1 MGSAI
6 ADSIEPFFTPNIQ
19 LVTWRKRDLLIIN
32 VPHSIGPY
40 YLKSKGEVNSTFIRL
55 GSTNRLADGMMIE
68 NIKRLKQ
75 HLYYDELPCTE
86 AVKEDLAKNLL
97 STGSKKFSTQTAKS
111 LELLV
116 KHQDSFFP
124 SLGGMLLFGNIEKKQ
139 ELYPHIVIRCARFH
153 GKTKTKINDPLD
165 IYLQLPLAVD
175 AVLDYVKKHSIN
187 SYEIKGSRGKETPL
201 YPPTAVREAVV
212 NSLVHADYS
221 VKGASIQVA
230 L

>member
-75 HLYYDELPCTE
+75 HLYY
-86 AVKEDLAKNLL
+86 
-97 STGSKKFSTQTAKS
+97 
-111 LELLV
+111 
-116 KHQDSFFP
+116 
-124 SLGGMLLFGNIEKKQ
+124 
-139 ELYPHIVIRCARFH
+139 
-153 GKTKTKINDPLD
+153 
-165 IYLQLPLAVD
+165 
-175 AVLDYVKKHSIN
+175 
-187 SYEIKGSRGKETPL
+187 
-201 YPPTAVREAVV
+201 
-212 NSLVHADYS
+212 
-221 VKGASIQVA
+221 
-230 L
+230 